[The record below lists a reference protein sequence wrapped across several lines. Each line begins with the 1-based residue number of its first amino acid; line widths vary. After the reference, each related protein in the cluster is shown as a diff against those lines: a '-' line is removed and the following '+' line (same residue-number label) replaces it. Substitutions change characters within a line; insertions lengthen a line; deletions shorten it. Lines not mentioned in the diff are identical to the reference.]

1 VESVTTDSLQPEA
14 DALSSHEG
22 GAASR
27 EDGAASREGGA
38 TGKSAEPVKNEEQ
51 ATPDAASEQLQGA
64 EMVSPEEEDQIV
76 QEVAETVEEK
86 ELEALRD
93 ELEKAQAQAAEY
105 LDGWQRARAEFANYK
120 KRVEA
125 ERAVLRQT
133 SNEALLLKLLPVVDD
148 FERAFQTL
156 PEDLADVPWV
166 DGIQLILRKLQTI
179 LDSENVTPIDAIG
192 QAFDPLLHQAVMQ
205 EETTEHPDG
214 HVIEEMQRGYRLGE
228 RVLRPSMVK
237 VANNAKEASG
247 E

>member
-1 VESVTTDSLQPEA
+1 MSEVESVTTDSLQPEA
-14 DALSSHEG
+14 DTPK
-22 GAASR
+22 SR
-27 EDGAASREGGA
+27 ADGAEG
-38 TGKSAEPVKNEEQ
+38 KNVEPVKNEEQ
-51 ATPDAASEQLQGA
+51 ATPQAEAEQLQDI
-64 EMVSPEEEDQIV
+64 EVISPEGEDQIV
-76 QEVAETVEEK
+76 QEATETAKEK
-86 ELEALRD
+86 ELEALRA

-125 ERAVLRQT
+125 ERAVLQQT

-156 PEDLADVPWV
+156 PEDMADVPWV
-166 DGIQLILRKLQTI
+166 DGIKLILRKLQAI
-179 LDSENVTPIDAIG
+179 LDSENVIPIEAMG
-192 QAFDPLLHQAVMQ
+192 QPFDPLLHQAVMQ

-237 VANNAKEASG
+237 VANNAKESRG